1 MERKNLEKA
10 YEPGNIEKKWYD
22 FWLSRGYFTPVIDP
36 GRPPFVIVM
45 PPPNVTGELHVGH
58 ALTMTVEDVLIRW
71 HRMLGEPT
79 LWVPG
84 TDHSGI
90 AVQVLVEKDL
100 AREGLTREQ
109 VGRDEFLRRAW
120 ERAIRSR
127 KAIEQQQQLIG
138 ASCDWSRDTFTLDEG
153 PSRAVRTAFV
163 RLYRKGLIYRGE
175 RMVNWCPRC
184 QTALSDLEVEH
195 KESAGHLYHFQY
207 PFTEGDGSV
216 TIATTRPETC
226 YGDTA
231 VAVNPTDERY
241 RGSVGRTVI
250 LPVSGRAIPLIA
262 DEAVDP
268 AFGTGA
274 LKITPCHDP
283 TDLEIADRHGLPH
296 VDVFNA
302 DGSMN
307 THALGCEG
315 LSREACREHVVREF
329 EEKGLLV
336 GISPYSHMVGHCGRC
351 STAIEPR
358 ISTQWFVNT
367 KPLAEAAIKVVR
379 EGEIRIIPE
388 HFTRVYYSWMES
400 IKDWCIS
407 RQLWWGHRIPV
418 WYCADCG
425 ALTVSVDTPTECEA
439 CSGSRLEQDP
449 DVLDT
454 WFSSGLWTHS
464 TLGWPDD
471 TEDMRYFYPTSV
483 MQTGYDILFFW
494 VARMIMMGIEDTGKI
509 PFHTVYLN
517 GLIRDEHGQKMSKM
531 RGNVIKP
538 DDAIAIYGVDAL
550 RFALTTG
557 NSPGNDLSLG
567 KAKLE
572 SSRNFVNKLWN
583 ATRFVLQ
590 STEKWRASSSPDS
603 FALPAPVR
611 LEDRWILSRT
621 HRLITSVR
629 ALMEEFQIGEAERQI
644 HDFVWSELCDWY
656 IEMAKLRLRS
666 GAAAVD
672 DHSIDADSPAPF
684 LIAVLDM
691 SLRLL
696 HPFMP
701 FVTEELWQQL
711 QPVTP
716 EDDESRS
723 IIIAPSPTP
732 NEDWLDA
739 DAERAIGATTDIV
752 RALRNTRTER
762 KMDASMWLEARL
774 YTGTIL
780 ADLQQMLPAIESL
793 SRTRIRSLEHRDGR
807 ADEALSR
814 GALVLTDAEIVI
826 ADASPE
832 HADRVRDQLE
842 KEATTTR
849 ARLDSVEARLKDEVF
864 LSKAPGDVVDRQ
876 RELATSL
883 RDKLERL
890 EAELRDLS

>member
-1 MERKNLEKA
+1 MERKELEKA
-10 YEPGNIEKKWYD
+10 YEPGNIERKWYE
-22 FWLSRGYFTPVIDP
+22 FWASHGYFTPRIDP
-36 GRPPFVIVM
+36 GRAPFVIVM

-58 ALTMTVEDVLIRW
+58 ALTMTVEDILIRW
-71 HRMLGEPT
+71 HRMRGDPT

-100 AREGLTREQ
+100 AREGLTRQQ
-109 VGRDEFLRRAW
+109 VGREEFLRRAW

-127 KAIEQQQQLIG
+127 KTIEEQQKLIG
-138 ASCDWSRDTFTLDEG
+138 ASCDWTRNTFTLDEG

-163 RLYRKGLIYRGE
+163 RLYKKGLVYRGE

-195 KESAGHLYHFQY
+195 KEVAGHLYHFQY
-207 PFTEGDGSV
+207 PFFEGGGAI

-231 VAVNPTDERY
+231 VAVNPDDERY
-241 RGSVGRTVI
+241 RESVGRSVV
-250 LPVSGRAIPLIA
+250 LPVSGRVIPLIA
-262 DEAVDP
+262 DESVDKT
-268 AFGTGA
+268 FGTGA

-302 DGSMN
+302 DGTMN
-307 THALGCEG
+307 AQAGDCEG
-315 LSREACREHVVREF
+315 LTREECRERVVREF
-329 EEKGLLV
+329 EDRNLLTS
-336 GISPYSHMVGHCGRC
+336 IEPYPHMVGQCGRC
-351 STAIEPR
+351 GTAIEPR

-379 EGEIRIIPE
+379 DGQIRIIPDN
-388 HFTRVYYSWMES
+388 FTKVYYSWMES

-418 WYCADCG
+418 WYCAECG
-425 ALTVSVDTPTECEA
+425 SVTVSVDPPSSCEA
-439 CSGSRLEQDP
+439 CSSGRLEQDP

-454 WFSSGLWTHS
+454 WFSSALWTHS

-538 DDAIAIYGVDAL
+538 DDAIAVYGIDAL
-550 RFALTTG
+550 RFAVTTG

-567 KAKLE
+567 KPKLE
-572 SSRNFVNKLWN
+572 ASRNFVNKLWN

-590 STEKWRASSSPDS
+590 GTNDWRAVHSTG
-603 FALPAPVR
+603 FNLPNPVR
-611 LEDRWILSRT
+611 IEDRWILSRA
-621 HRLITSVR
+621 HQLLASVR
-629 ALMEEFQIGEAERQI
+629 TLMEEYQVGEAERQI

-656 IEMAKLRLRS
+656 IEMAKLRLKSQGVDSADR
-666 GAAAVD
+666 GDDAA
-672 DHSIDADSPAPF
+672 SPAPF

-711 QPVTP
+711 QPATTD
-716 EDDESRS
+716 EDTVRS
-723 IIIAPSPTP
+723 IIVAPYPQPDET
-732 NEDWLDA
+732 WLDA
-739 DAERAIGATTDIV
+739 EAERAMTAVGDIV
-752 RALRNTRTER
+752 RALRNVRTER
-762 KMDASMWLEARL
+762 KMDPSEWLEARL
-774 YTGTIL
+774 YTGTVL
-780 ADLQQMLPAIESL
+780 SDLREMLPAIESL
-793 SRTRIRSLEHRDGR
+793 SRTHILSLEHRDGR
-807 ADEALSR
+807 ADDSGSR
-814 GALVLTDAEIVI
+814 GALVLADAEIVV
-826 ADASPE
+826 ADVSAD
-832 HADRVRDQLE
+832 HADRVRDQLQ
-842 KEATTTR
+842 KESSTTV
-849 ARLDSVEARLKDEVF
+849 ARLQSVEARLKDSTF
-864 LSKAPGDVVDRQ
+864 LSKAPAEVVARQ
-876 RELATSL
+876 RELAASL